1 MHDTKIS
8 RSRANVDD
16 HRVQQGFQS
25 ISHGKRLG
33 HQHHAIGDS
42 IHGAPQALFAYP
54 KGFGGHADDG
64 AYLLTAFAFLFH
76 PAEGHQV
83 SQYLL
88 NRPFVL
94 FGSFFDKPALKR
106 AAKVQHGAAI
116 QSLTT
121 DEDRLLY

>member
-1 MHDTKIS
+1 MVLANEFGQLFIDRIAGIRQRSLILFGGIPALHDTKIS

-76 PAEGHQV
+76 PAERHQV
-83 SQYLL
+83 S
-88 NRPFVL
+88 
-94 FGSFFDKPALKR
+94 
-106 AAKVQHGAAI
+106 
-116 QSLTT
+116 
-121 DEDRLLY
+121 